1 MDIQRVSTDQASSE
15 LLEEVSTSVLAKSLE
30 DAERE
35 AQAVLESLPP
45 LPEDS
50 GATIDL
56 LA

>member
-1 MDIQRVSTDQASSE
+1 MDASSSE
-15 LLEEVSTSVLAKSLE
+15 LLEEVSASVLAKSLE

-50 GATIDL
+50 GSTIDL

>member
-1 MDIQRVSTDQASSE
+1 MDQASSE

-45 LPEDS
+45 LPEDA